1 MSSIDPHNIP
11 HHHLHRILLTAVAP
25 RPIAFAST
33 IDQNG
38 NANLSPFSCFN
49 VFGVNPSTLIFS
61 PSRSGRT
68 NELKDTLLN
77 VKEVPEVVINVVTF
91 SMVEQMNLASTE
103 FPRGVN
109 EFYKSGFTP
118 VPSEKIKPFRVKE
131 SPVQIECKVRQ
142 VIETGDGPGA
152 ANLIICEVVLIH
164 VDDAMLDKSGMID
177 TRKLDLVGRMGADYY
192 VKASGR
198 ALFTLEKPVAKEAI
212 GVDSLPEDVRMSEI
226 LTGNDLG
233 KLGSLQAMPTA
244 PEINKYLLSPVFRT
258 ILTKYSDKTEK
269 ILEEAHKLAHAMIVA
284 NELREAIL
292 LLMAASKNANAIDQ

>member
-152 ANLIICEVVLIH
+152 ANLIICEVVLMH

-269 ILEEAHKLAHAMIVA
+269 IIEEAHKLAHAMIVA

-292 LLMAASKNANAIDQ
+292 LLLAASKNANAIDQ

>member
-1 MSSIDPHNIP
+1 M
-11 HHHLHRILLTAVAP
+11 A
-25 RPIAFAST
+25 
-33 IDQNG
+33 G

-77 VKEVPEVVINVVTF
+77 VKEVPEVVINMVTF
-91 SMVEQMNLASTE
+91 SMVEQANLASTE

-118 VPSEKIKPFRVKE
+118 VPSEKVRPFRVKE

-152 ANLIICEVVLIH
+152 ANLVICEVVLIH
-164 VDDAMLDKSGMID
+164 INDEVLDKSGSID
-177 TRKLDLVGRMGADYY
+177 TRKLDLVGRMGADFY
-192 VKASGR
+192 VRASGR
-198 ALFTLEKPVAKEAI
+198 SLFTLEKPAAKQAI
-212 GVDSLPEDVRMSEI
+212 GVDSLPEDVRMSAI

-233 KLGSLQAMPTA
+233 RLGSLQSMPTA
-244 PEINKYLLSPVFRT
+244 PEIEKYIISPIFRT
-258 ILTKYSDKTEK
+258 ISTKYSDSREK
-269 ILEEAHKLAHAMIVA
+269 IVEEAHKLAHGMIAA
-284 NELREAIL
+284 NELREAVL
-292 LLMAASKNANAIDQ
+292 LLMAASVNAAADL

>member
-1 MSSIDPHNIP
+1 MSSIDPNNIP

-77 VKEVPEVVINVVTF
+77 VQEVPEVVINVVTF
-91 SMVEQMNLASTE
+91 SMVEQVNLASTE
-103 FPRGVN
+103 FPRGIN

-164 VDDAMLDKSGMID
+164 VDDNVLDKSGMID
-177 TRKLDLVGRMGADYY
+177 TRKLDLVGRMGSDYY

-198 ALFTLEKPVAKEAI
+198 ALFTLEKPVIKDAI

-233 KLGSLQAMPTA
+233 RLGSLPAMPTA

-269 ILEEAHKLAHAMIVA
+269 IIEEAHKLAHAMIVA

-292 LLMAASKNANAIDQ
+292 LLMAASKNASAIDQ

>member
-68 NELKDTLLN
+68 NELKDTVLN

-269 ILEEAHKLAHAMIVA
+269 IIEEAHKLAHAMIVA